1 MSISTLNDIFFAAM
15 EHDLERMILHREAG
29 QWLPLSSR
37 EFSRRVACTATALDA
52 WGIRAGDRIAIL
64 SENRPEWPMADMASL
79 LLGAVTVP
87 LYTTLTAE
95 QSAFALNDSGCR
107 AIFLSSDHQLQ
118 KILPVLSQTQIQR
131 IILMDHVELA
141 SDVSRLAACSTMD
154 QIMQDGPDVLP
165 PAL

>member
-1 MSISTLNDIFFAAM
+1 M
-15 EHDLERMILHREAG
+15 LHREAG

-37 EFSRRVACTATALDA
+37 EFGRRVARTAAALDA
-52 WGIRAGDRIAIL
+52 WGIRPGDRIAIL

-87 LYTTLTAE
+87 LYTTLTAD

-118 KILPVLSQTQIQR
+118 KLLPVLSQTQIER
-131 IILMDHVELA
+131 IIVMDHVEFA
-141 SDVSRLAACSTMD
+141 GDVPGIAACSTMG
-154 QIMQDGPDVLP
+154 QITQPGPDGLLP
-165 PAL
+165 PALEARARSIARR